1 MFLSLKGDKER
12 LSGGPGSGCGGAAVV
27 VVVERRRRALASDF
41 LISWS
46 LLLLCFCAGFRSK
59 EGGGGDADSSIRKIR
74 HPLYVDVLCLWRALA
89 SFSERAS
96 ECTRRSSSFL
106 GSLEGKHGERQEI
119 VLLFFWNT
127 WTAGVFCY
135 TLRCC
140 RRRALQRSVSLRRY
154 LISRSLRFDLSLLTR
169 SGNTEWRLL

>member
-12 LSGGPGSGCGGAAVV
+12 LSGGPGSGCGGAAV

-59 EGGGGDADSSIRKIR
+59 EGGGDADSSIRKIR
-74 HPLYVDVLCLWRALA
+74 HPLYVDVLCLWLALA